1 MSLTPESLPDHIA
14 SAPAPSPA
22 PEGFDPALP
31 PAGVDPAA
39 PASSV
44 TVRPAFPAWKVW
56 DVVAIVIFS
65 LAIIIVFTIIALF
78 AARLFPQYRN
88 ASFSDLATNATVVIG
103 AQAAAYPI
111 ILLFIFLTVRSRS
124 QQSFRQ
130 GIRWHWPGA
139 TAPAFIASGVILA
152 LVVDSLARFLP
163 IPKSLPM
170 DSYFH
175 DATSA
180 YIMAIFGVTL
190 APLME
195 EMFFRGL
202 LYPILDKYFGVVG
215 GVLLT
220 AAGFAGIHGA
230 QLGFA
235 WGPVLSIFV
244 VGVVFTVVRVKRDS
258 VASSFLMHCGYN
270 LALFSALWLSSDH
283 FRHLEKVT
291 G

>member
-1 MSLTPESLPDHIA
+1 MSLTPESLPDHIE
-14 SAPAPSPA
+14 STPAPAPTH
-22 PEGFDPALP
+22 EGLDPAMQ
-31 PAGVDPAA
+31 PAGLDPAV

-44 TVRPAFPAWKVW
+44 PVRPAFPAWKAW
-56 DVVAIVIFS
+56 DVAAIVLFS
-65 LAIIIVFTIIALF
+65 IVIIVVFTIIALF
-78 AARLFPQYRN
+78 VARIFPQYRN
-88 ASFSDLATNATVVIG
+88 ASFSDLATDARVVIG

-124 QQSFRQ
+124 HESFRQ
-130 GIRWHWPGA
+130 GIRWNWPGA
-139 TAPAFIASGVILA
+139 TAPGFIASGIILA

-202 LYPILDKYFGVVG
+202 LYPILDKYFGVVA

-220 AAGFAGIHGA
+220 AAAFAGIHGA

-235 WGPVLSIFV
+235 WAPVLSIFV
-244 VGVVFTVVRVKRDS
+244 VGVVFTLVRVKRDS

-270 LALFSALWLSSDH
+270 LALFSALWISSDH

>member
-1 MSLTPESLPDHIA
+1 MSLTPESLPDHIE
-14 SAPAPSPA
+14 STPA
-22 PEGFDPALP
+22 PETLDPAMPPAGFDPA
-31 PAGVDPAA
+31 V

-44 TVRPAFPAWKVW
+44 PVRPAFPAWKAW

-65 LAIIIVFTIIALF
+65 VVIIVVFTIIALF

-88 ASFSDLATNATVVIG
+88 ASFSDLATDARVVIG

-111 ILLFIFLTVRSRS
+111 ILLFIFLAVRSRS
-124 QQSFRQ
+124 QETFRQ
-130 GIRWHWPGA
+130 GIRWNWPGA
-139 TAPAFIASGVILA
+139 TAPAFIASGVLLA

-202 LYPILDKYFGVVG
+202 LYPILDKYFGVVA

-220 AAGFAGIHGA
+220 AAAFAGIHGA

-235 WGPVLSIFV
+235 WAPVLSIFV
-244 VGVVFTVVRVKRDS
+244 VGVVFTLVRVKRDS

-270 LALFSALWLSSDH
+270 LALFSALWMSSDH